1 MRRKT
6 RPLNVI
12 VLSAFALFGAATS
25 ANAIPIFTITV
36 NTTSIAGTAGHLDF
50 NFGAGANSPDVTAL
64 ISMWTSDGTLSGS
77 PSTFGST
84 SGVLP
89 ANVTEKIIG
98 GAPSDYFHDFTFG
111 NTLTFNLKL
120 TYDSAIPGS
129 FTTDD
134 TWGLALY
141 APDGVTSLLA
151 NGTQGD
157 FIFSV
162 DMHPNGTYTLHD
174 ASTNGQLMVSA
185 VPEPSTWTLFGVA
198 LLAIVFPL
206 YRRRIRAAHHRSE
219 T

>member
-6 RPLNVI
+6 RFLKVI
-12 VLSAFALFGAATS
+12 VLAAFALLCAATS
-25 ANAIPIFTITV
+25 ASAIPIFTITV
-36 NTTSIAGTAGHLDF
+36 NTSSIAGTVGDIDF
-50 NFGAGANSPDVTAL
+50 NFGGAFNSPDVTAL
-64 ISMWTSDGTLSGS
+64 ISMWSSNGTLSGVPATS
-77 PSTFGST
+77 GST

-89 ANVTEKIIG
+89 ANVTMKVIG
-98 GAPSDYFHDFTFG
+98 GSGSDYFHDFTFG
-111 NTLTFNLKL
+111 TFLTFNLAL
-120 TYDSAIPGS
+120 TYDSAIPGT

-141 APDGVTSLLA
+141 DSMVMPLLA
-151 NGTQGD
+151 NGSLGD

-174 ASTNGQLMVSA
+174 ASTSGQLTVSS
-185 VPEPSTWTLFGVA
+185 VPEPSTLTLFGFG
-198 LLAIVFPL
+198 LLAAAIPI

>member
-36 NTTSIAGTAGHLDF
+36 NTTSIAGTVGHVDF
-50 NFGAGANSPDVTAL
+50 FFGAAANSPDVTAL
-64 ISMWTSDGTLSGS
+64 ISMWSSDGTLSGVPATS
-77 PSTFGST
+77 GST

-89 ANVTEKIIG
+89 ANVTEKVISNT
-98 GAPSDYFHDFTFG
+98 GADYFHDFTFG
-111 NTLTFNLKL
+111 NTLTFKLML
-120 TYDSAIPGS
+120 TYDSVIPGT

-134 TWGLALY
+134 TWSLSLY
-141 APDGVTSLLA
+141 DSMVMPLLS
-151 NGTQGD
+151 NGTEGD
-157 FIFSV
+157 AIFAV
-162 DMHPNGTYTLHD
+162 DMHPNGTYTTHD
-174 ASTNGQLMVSA
+174 ASTGGQLTIAA
-185 VPEPSTWTLFGVA
+185 VPEPTTLTLFGIG
-198 LLAIVFPL
+198 LLAAAFPL